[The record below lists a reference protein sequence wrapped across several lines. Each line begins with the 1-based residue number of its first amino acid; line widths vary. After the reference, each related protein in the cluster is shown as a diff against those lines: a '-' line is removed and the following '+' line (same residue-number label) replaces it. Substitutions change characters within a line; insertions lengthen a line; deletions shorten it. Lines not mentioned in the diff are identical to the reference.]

1 MWLKQNPFISLILNL
16 LRFGVASGSLQD
28 AEALL
33 SDLLANYEK
42 QLPPRLNQSDITT
55 VDLGFSFVSL
65 NELKE
70 ITGRLELTIAVS
82 LVWKE
87 ERFIWNPEN
96 YGGTSIIRVK
106 IEDMWHPV
114 LTIEESVNSVQEIGS
129 SSN

>member
-1 MWLKQNPFISLILNL
+1 MGKQEITSSDFRFRIVFHRKLERMWLKHNPFISLILNL
-16 LRFGVASGSLQD
+16 LRFGVACGSLRD
-28 AEALL
+28 AKALL

-65 NELKE
+65 NEFKE

-87 ERFIWNPEN
+87 ERFI
-96 YGGTSIIRVK
+96 
-106 IEDMWHPV
+106 
-114 LTIEESVNSVQEIGS
+114 
-129 SSN
+129 